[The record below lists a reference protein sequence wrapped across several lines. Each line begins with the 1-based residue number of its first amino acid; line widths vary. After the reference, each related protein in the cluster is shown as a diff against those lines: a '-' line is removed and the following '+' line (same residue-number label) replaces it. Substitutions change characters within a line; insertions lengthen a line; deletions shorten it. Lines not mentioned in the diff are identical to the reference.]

1 MQLIMPVA
9 FMLVVLLLAVL
20 LRPWLRV
27 RTVQGE
33 LDRTRT
39 NLRVLAVLSWLA
51 LALGATLPILSKVE
65 GKKTEPRCIA
75 YLFIG
80 MIGLSIYQIIS
91 QLLKRISELER
102 RADLPETRPSR
113 SAEKTT

>member
-65 GKKTEPRCIA
+65 GKKTEPQFIV

-80 MIGLSIYQIIS
+80 MIGLSLHQIITEF
-91 QLLKRISELER
+91 LKRLSELER
-102 RADLPETRPSR
+102 RAELPETRPSN